1 LSEQIKHHRF
11 HDQEWV
17 DSYIGSITERRPE
30 RVEMFDHISGLI
42 KRLPFPRPHVLE
54 LAAGSGMLAETL
66 LEKLGDITYESI
78 DYSAPMV
85 TRARESLSR
94 YGDRVILHQA
104 DLNSSDWDNV
114 LSQEIHVVI
123 SNMAIHDLGNEDNVV
138 AVYRKVRDRLT
149 AGGLFINAD
158 LVLPEDGDI
167 EDEKGKLKTSRHLE
181 LLKSLGLDEVQ
192 CSLSF
197 GYYACII
204 GTKSDHDQA

>member
-1 LSEQIKHHRF
+1 
-11 HDQEWV
+11 
-17 DSYIGSITERRPE
+17 
-30 RVEMFDHISGLI
+30 MFDHIAGLI

-94 YGDRVILHQA
+94 YDDRVILHQA
-104 DLNSSDWDNV
+104 DLNSSDWEDV
-114 LSQEIHVVI
+114 LSQEIHVVV
-123 SNMAIHDLGNEDNVV
+123 SNMAIHDLGNENNV
-138 AVYRKVRDRLT
+138 AAIYHKVRDRLN
-149 AGGLFINAD
+149 AGGILINAD
-158 LVLPEDGDI
+158 LVLPEEEDI
-167 EDEKGKLKTSRHLE
+167 EDDKGKLKTSRHLE
-181 LLKSLGLDEVQ
+181 LLKDLGLVEVQ

-204 GTKSDHDQA
+204 GTKPDHDQI